1 MERCQPIVVGRAAE
15 GWRGGRS
22 HTFFGSMLLK
32 GRQMFEAFDRMGRIA
47 AMAEVAAVLTLL
59 WLTAGPA
66 NARSDGAALQL
77 AQAARQGG
85 AKTAAPAPSG
95 GSETD
100 RQIADLKK
108 QLKITPQQEPQF
120 NAFAEVMRSNEQ
132 DLDKL
137 MQQGSANRQPN
148 AVQERKQAQQ
158 LTEAQAAGL
167 KRLVPAL
174 QSLYDTL
181 SDQQKKI
188 ADKVIG
194 GGGEQGP
201 SPGPQRG
208 GRR

>member
-1 MERCQPIVVGRAAE
+1 MLHVFNRA
-15 GWRGGRS
+15 G
-22 HTFFGSMLLK
+22 HT
-32 GRQMFEAFDRMGRIA
+32 A
-47 AMAEVAAVLTLL
+47 AMAGIATALMLL
-59 WLTAGPA
+59 PLAAGPA
-66 NARSDGAALQL
+66 NARSDDGTVLQL

-95 GSETD
+95 GSATD

-148 AVQERKQAQQ
+148 AVEELKQAQQ
-158 LTEAQAAGL
+158 MTETQAAGL

-174 QSLYDTL
+174 QALYDTL
-181 SDQQKKI
+181 SDPQKKT
-188 ADKVIG
+188 ADMVMG
-194 GGGEQGP
+194 GGPAGGQ
-201 SPGPQRG
+201 PGG
-208 GRR
+208 KGRRPPS

>member
-1 MERCQPIVVGRAAE
+1 
-15 GWRGGRS
+15 
-22 HTFFGSMLLK
+22 
-32 GRQMFEAFDRMGRIA
+32 MFHVFDRAGRTA
-47 AMAEVAAVLTLL
+47 AMAGIATALMLL
-59 WLTAGPA
+59 PLGAGPA
-66 NARSDGAALQL
+66 NAGADDGTLLQL
-77 AQAARQGG
+77 AQASRQGG

-148 AVQERKQAQQ
+148 AVEELKQAQQ
-158 LTEAQAAGL
+158 LTETQAAGL

-174 QSLYDTL
+174 QALYDTL

-208 GRR
+208 GRG